1 MASNISYEEF
11 AENFITQIRAVEKTG
26 DGDDCCD
33 YTIGF
38 NVVCK
43 PNNRVMYFESCVESN
58 VLPSL
63 SNLICH
69 DEVAC
74 VGWSNVLP
82 QIKTWAAQ
90 ALTASNLLGSVFI
103 PDSNLTFTTASN
115 IDLPTYTSNFTT
127 KVSRFE
133 VYPPQQPK
141 SWCVGFS
148 VYRNTSN
155 FDYMYTDTNVIV
167 DSFSTIRA
175 EDEILNKGWSN
186 TKENIGIWAAKKM
199 AESPLINSVFINSNI
214 W

>member
-1 MASNISYEEF
+1 MSYETF
-11 AENFITQIRAVEKTG
+11 AENFITQIRAVEKTHSSGEG
-26 DGDDCCD
+26 DTCCD

-38 NVVCK
+38 NVICK
-43 PNNRVMYFESCVESN
+43 PNNRIMYFESCVESN

-63 SNLICH
+63 SNPICH
-69 DEVAC
+69 SEVAC

-82 QIKTWAAQ
+82 QIKTWAES
-90 ALTASNLLGSVFI
+90 ALTACNLLGSIYI
-103 PDSNLTFTTASN
+103 PNSNLTFTNTSN

-127 KVSRFE
+127 KVARFE

-148 VYRNTSN
+148 VYKNSSN
-155 FDYMYTDTNVIV
+155 NDYMYTDTNVNV
-167 DSFSTIRA
+167 DNFSTILA

-186 TKENIGIWAAKKM
+186 TKENIGVWAAKKM
-199 AESPLINSVFINSNI
+199 EESPLINTVFINSNI